1 MKLIILLLT
10 LCFSTSSFA
19 QRKVE
24 HIKKKDEILVDGVK
38 WATAK
43 SLPGN
48 GTYQRII
55 AVRDVTGKEVVYGKI
70 PTGEGNGY
78 YEIQFVQSG
87 RIAYKAPGRFNI
99 TRDLAIFLVEYEA
112 LTKEGFST
120 AGEDKIMSLF
130 NNPPTLPVT
139 NTPSQ
144 YVPIEQPNPNT
155 TNPNTTVNPSNS
167 STDFVDRNRQTM
179 VFVSGNR
186 IQQDSKNIG
195 TIEDKSQA
203 INGEIVITYIIKN
216 HLNIT
221 VGEATAKMNS
231 QEVKLITFK
240 DNQVHNINTPNGYI
254 RSDTKR
260 SIAQYLNEKYYW

>member
-1 MKLIILLLT
+1 M
-10 LCFSTSSFA
+10 
-19 QRKVE
+19 
-24 HIKKKDEILVDGVK
+24 
-38 WATAK
+38 
-43 SLPGN
+43 
-48 GTYQRII
+48 
-55 AVRDVTGKEVVYGKI
+55 YGKI
-70 PTGEGNGY
+70 PTGENNGY
-78 YEIQFVQSG
+78 YEIQFVQSNKT
-87 RIAYKAPGRFNI
+87 AYKAPGRFNI
-99 TRDLAIFLVEYEA
+99 TRDLAMFLVEYEA

-130 NNPPTLPVT
+130 SNPPTFPVT

-144 YVPIEQPNPNT
+144 YVPVEPNGNPN
-155 TNPNTTVNPSNS
+155 NTSSN
-167 STDFVDRNRQTM
+167 TDFVDRNRQAM

-203 INGEIVITYIIKN
+203 INGEIVITYIVKN
-216 HLNIT
+216 HLNVT

-231 QEVKLITFK
+231 QEIRLITFK
-240 DNQVHNINTPNGYI
+240 DNQIHNITTPNGYI

>member
-1 MKLIILLLT
+1 MKSRILLL
-10 LCFSTSSFA
+10 LFCFSTLIFA
-19 QRKVE
+19 QKKVE
-24 HIKKKDEILVDGVK
+24 HIKKTDEILVDGVK

-43 SLPGN
+43 SLRGN

-55 AVRDVTGKEVVYGKI
+55 VVKDVTGKEVVYGKI
-70 PTGEGNGY
+70 PTGEDNAY
-78 YEIQFVQSG
+78 YEIQFVQSN

-130 NNPPTLPVT
+130 SNPPTLPVT

-144 YVPIEQPNPNT
+144 YVPVE
-155 TNPNTTVNPSNS
+155 TNPNNITPSNPNNDTH
-167 STDFVDRNRQTM
+167 TDFVDRNRQAM
-179 VFVSGNR
+179 VFVSGNK
-186 IQQDSKNIG
+186 IQQDSKTIG
-195 TIEDKSQA
+195 NIEDKSQA
-203 INGEIVITYIIKN
+203 IGGEIVITYIIKN
-216 HLNIT
+216 HLNVT
-221 VGEATAKMNS
+221 VGEASTKMNS
-231 QEVKLITFK
+231 KEVRLITFK
-240 DNQVHNINTPNGYI
+240 DNQIHNITTPNGYI